1 MNQISIPLYR
11 FFHVPLPCFVPG
23 TKQKW
28 WKVGIAQ
35 SNGALLRQAITS
47 ASWKHCLDQGLNVCP
62 WWFRRFAVFV
72 TFDSEVQRKVATA
85 QQPPQFIPQKSRV
98 QFSTK
103 KLEYNSWN
111 SRGFQD
117 HPCGRGNDQQATR
130 ECCANISIRPNSK
143 DACHSVKWTQFKWD
157 MIYINITHLAKWIE
171 NYTSQSL

>member
-1 MNQISIPLYR
+1 MNQISIPFYR
-11 FFHVPLPCFVPG
+11 FFHVPPPPPALFLVQ
-23 TKQKW
+23 KQKW
-28 WKVGIAQ
+28 WKVRISQ

-47 ASWKHCLDQGLNVCP
+47 ASWKHCSDQGLNACP

-103 KLEYNSWN
+103 KLKYNSWN

-157 MIYINITHLAKWIE
+157 MI
-171 NYTSQSL
+171 